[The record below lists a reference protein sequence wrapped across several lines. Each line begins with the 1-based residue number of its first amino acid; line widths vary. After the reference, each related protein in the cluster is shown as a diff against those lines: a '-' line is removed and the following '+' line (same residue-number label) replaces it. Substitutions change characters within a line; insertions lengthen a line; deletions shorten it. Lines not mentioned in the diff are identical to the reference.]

1 LFGEQQFNGSEARHI
16 RISLRAFSKDVG
28 LMAVKYRNAKLQ
40 RLALR
45 ECDRRSV
52 TLSAASIDEL
62 PFGAARF
69 VTAK

>member
-1 LFGEQQFNGSEARHI
+1 
-16 RISLRAFSKDVG
+16 
-28 LMAVKYRNAKLQ
+28 MAVKYRNAKLQ